1 MLSSPFQQPSRR
13 QNALALQIQ
22 EARATGD
29 EALLSRLISQWV
41 HRYGFDAADELDLN
55 LPEPMVLDR
64 EFSPAAVDVGNPSAV
79 DPVLMSVA
87 QEPSFAPEIVAEEEV
102 LAEEEAEE
110 EQEIVA
116 EEVVMTEEEA
126 EKVEEIVAEEEVL
139 AEEEAEKVEE
149 IVAQDEVSAEE
160 TVLKQSIAPSPVP
173 APPISTPRSL
183 RRWLPRRDDDAF
195 PKAS

>member
-102 LAEEEAEE
+102 LAEEEAE
-110 EQEIVA
+110 
-116 EEVVMTEEEA
+116 
-126 EKVEEIVAEEEVL
+126 
-139 AEEEAEKVEE
+139 KVEE

>member
-13 QNALALQIQ
+13 QNGLALQIQ

-102 LAEEEAEE
+102 LAEEEAE
-110 EQEIVA
+110 
-116 EEVVMTEEEA
+116 
-126 EKVEEIVAEEEVL
+126 
-139 AEEEAEKVEE
+139 KVEE
-149 IVAQDEVSAEE
+149 IVAQDEESAEE
-160 TVLKQSIAPSPVP
+160 TVLKQSIAAPPVP

>member
-13 QNALALQIQ
+13 QNGLALQIQ

-102 LAEEEAEE
+102 LAEEEAE
-110 EQEIVA
+110 
-116 EEVVMTEEEA
+116 
-126 EKVEEIVAEEEVL
+126 
-139 AEEEAEKVEE
+139 KVEE

-160 TVLKQSIAPSPVP
+160 TVLKQSIAAPPVP

>member
-13 QNALALQIQ
+13 QNGLALQIQ

-102 LAEEEAEE
+102 LAEEEAE
-110 EQEIVA
+110 
-116 EEVVMTEEEA
+116 
-126 EKVEEIVAEEEVL
+126 
-139 AEEEAEKVEE
+139 KVEE

-160 TVLKQSIAPSPVP
+160 TVLKQSIAASPVP

>member
-13 QNALALQIQ
+13 QNGLALQIQ

-64 EFSPAAVDVGNPSAV
+64 EFSLAALDVANPSAV

-110 EQEIVA
+110 
-116 EEVVMTEEEA
+116 
-126 EKVEEIVAEEEVL
+126 
-139 AEEEAEKVEE
+139 VEE

-160 TVLKQSIAPSPVP
+160 TVLKQSIAASPVP

>member
-13 QNALALQIQ
+13 QNGLALQIQ

-110 EQEIVA
+110 
-116 EEVVMTEEEA
+116 
-126 EKVEEIVAEEEVL
+126 
-139 AEEEAEKVEE
+139 VEE

-160 TVLKQSIAPSPVP
+160 TVLKQSIAASPVP

>member
-13 QNALALQIQ
+13 QNGLALQIQ

-87 QEPSFAPEIVAEEEV
+87 QEPSFVPEIVSEEVVLVEEEAVEVEEMVAHDEVSFREEVEEEQEIVAEEEV

-110 EQEIVA
+110 
-116 EEVVMTEEEA
+116 
-126 EKVEEIVAEEEVL
+126 
-139 AEEEAEKVEE
+139 VEE

-160 TVLKQSIAPSPVP
+160 TVLKQRIAAPPVP

>member
-13 QNALALQIQ
+13 QNGLALQIQ

-87 QEPSFAPEIVAEEEV
+87 QETSFAPEIVAEEVV
-102 LAEEEAEE
+102 LVEEEAEE
-110 EQEIVA
+110 EQEIVS
-116 EEVVMTEEEA
+116 
-126 EKVEEIVAEEEVL
+126 EEVL
-139 AEEEAEKVEE
+139 MTEKVEE
-149 IVAQDEVSAEE
+149 IVAQDEESAEE
-160 TVLKQSIAPSPVP
+160 TVLKQSIAAPPVP